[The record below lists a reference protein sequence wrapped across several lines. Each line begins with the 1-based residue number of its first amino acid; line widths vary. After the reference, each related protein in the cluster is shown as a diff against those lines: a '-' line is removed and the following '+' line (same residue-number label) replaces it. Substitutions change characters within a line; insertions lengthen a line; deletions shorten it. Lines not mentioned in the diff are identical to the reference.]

1 MTANSADTSHFLFLA
16 TLKIQHGESV
26 DAFYTFLIRSNIIDS
41 MFVVSVEKKP
51 AYFFS
56 YNMISGLVRA

>member
-1 MTANSADTSHFLFLA
+1 MTANSADTSRFLFLA

-41 MFVVSVEKKP
+41 MFVSVEKKKCL
-51 AYFFS
+51 FFQ
-56 YNMISGLVRA
+56 L